1 MAARPE
7 LQVRV
12 EGSSVPGMERVF
24 TDSFTIGRGIQAT
37 LHVDS
42 GRVSRIHAE
51 ILLEGSQWVLR
62 DAGSTN
68 GTYYEGERV
77 EKLPLVGDMVVRLGR
92 DGPAVHFNV
101 PNRASVHEAS
111 AAVPNQVPRDIV
123 ADKTEADHSG
133 GITALGRGWMG
144 PVPQE
149 PAPSEP
155 VPSEPPR
162 ASEPPRRDE
171 EQQGSGSVSQ
181 VIRRYFEHE
190 EDGPVGERTM
200 MIRQAYQHVQS
211 KQKRTYGGI
220 IGAVAVLLIMA
231 LAFAIWQQFRVER
244 LEGTAESLFY
254 EMKEQDLETAQLRLL
269 AEEDGNANLAA
280 QLDNIEARRL
290 RKAELYEGYIE
301 ELGLYRKLSPQE
313 REIYRVARIFNESE
327 FTMPAGFVREVK
339 GVIAEWQSSG
349 RFENA
354 VRLAER
360 NGYTP
365 IIVRTMQSYG
375 LPPEF
380 FYLAMQESN
389 FDTCI
394 SGPQTRWG
402 IAKGMWQFIPTTAQA
417 YGLVTGPRVDIRV
430 CDPQDERHDFALA
443 TDAAARYLLY
453 IYTKLAQASGLLV
466 MASYNWGEHRVAS
479 KLDRLPDNP
488 LELVQQDFE
497 GIPENP
503 QQRNYWRFLN
513 EYRDRMP
520 EETKNY
526 VLHIFAAAVIGQDP
540 RLFGF
545 DFDSP
550 LEPYLHGAP
559 LGPSAAAVPTH
570 P

>member
-1 MAARPE
+1 
-7 LQVRV
+7 
-12 EGSSVPGMERVF
+12 MERVF
-24 TDSFTIGRGIQAT
+24 TDTFTIGRGIQAT

-51 ILLEGSQWVLR
+51 VLLEGEQWVLC

-68 GTYYEGERV
+68 GTYCDGKRV
-77 EKLPLVGDMVVRLGR
+77 ERMPLAGEVVIRLGR
-92 DGPAVHFNV
+92 DGPAVHFKVQERAALQQSPTDVTQEV
-101 PNRASVHEAS
+101 PVEPDGNGDKVGRATSLDLQWTGMS
-111 AAVPNQVPRDIV
+111 APSIPN
-123 ADKTEADHSG
+123 A
-133 GITALGRGWMG
+133 
-144 PVPQE
+144 
-149 PAPSEP
+149 PAPPPASPTPPGAHARSEHAP
-155 VPSEPPR
+155 K
-162 ASEPPRRDE
+162 A
-171 EQQGSGSVSQ
+171 SVSQ
-181 VIRRYFEHE
+181 VIRRYFEE
-190 EDGPVGERTM
+190 ESDGPVGERTM
-200 MIRQAYQHVQS
+200 MIRQAYQQVQT

-231 LAFAIWQQFRVER
+231 LAFAIWQQFRVEK
-244 LEGTAESLFY
+244 LEGTAEALFY

-280 QLDNIEARRL
+280 QLDNIEERRR

-313 REIYRVARIFNESE
+313 QEIYRVARIFNESE

-339 GVIAEWQSSG
+339 TVISEWQSSG
-349 RFENA
+349 RLENA
-354 VRLAER
+354 LRLAER

-365 IIVRTMQSYG
+365 AIVRTMQEHG

-380 FYLAMQESN
+380 FYLALQESN

-394 SGPQTRWG
+394 SGPETRWG

-479 KLDRLPDNP
+479 KLDRLPESP
-488 LELVQQDFE
+488 LDLVQEDLE

-520 EETKNY
+520 DETKNY
-526 VLHIFAAAVIGQDP
+526 VLHIFSAAVIGQNP

-545 DFDSP
+545 DFDNP
-550 LEPYLHGAP
+550 LEPYLQQAP
-559 LGPSAAAVPTH
+559 ADPSAAAFSTTR
-570 P
+570 

>member
-1 MAARPE
+1 M
-7 LQVRV
+7 
-12 EGSSVPGMERVF
+12 PGLERAF
-24 TDSFTIGRGIQAT
+24 TEAFTIGRGIQAT

-51 ILLEGSQWVLR
+51 VLLEDSQWVLR

-68 GTYYEGERV
+68 GTYCDGERID
-77 EKLPLVGDMVVRLGR
+77 EMPLAGEIVVRLGR
-92 DGPAVHFNV
+92 DGPAVHFKV
-101 PNRASVHEAS
+101 QDRAPVRESAETAVTEEAPIEILEEK
-111 AAVPNQVPRDIV
+111 A
-123 ADKTEADHSG
+123 EADRIGRRTSPD
-133 GITALGRGWMG
+133 RGWMG
-144 PVPQE
+144 AGVPE
-149 PAPSEP
+149 ELAPS
-155 VPSEPPR
+155 VPSAG
-162 ASEPPRRDE
+162 ASAP
-171 EQQGSGSVSQ
+171 QQNGGPASSKAKDPKASVSQ
-181 VIRRYFEHE
+181 VIRRYFEE
-190 EDGPVGERTM
+190 GADGPVGERTM
-200 MIRQAYQHVQS
+200 MIRQAYQQVQT
-211 KQKRTYGGI
+211 KQKRAYGGI
-220 IGAVAVLLIMA
+220 IGGVAVLLILA
-231 LAFAIWQQFRVER
+231 LAFAIWQQIRVER

-269 AEEDGNANLAA
+269 AEEGGNADLAA

-327 FTMPAGFVREVK
+327 FTMPAGFVREIK
-339 GVIAEWQSSG
+339 GVITEWQSSG

-365 IIVRTMQSYG
+365 AIVRTMQAYG

-380 FYLAMQESN
+380 FYLALQESN

-417 YGLVTGPRVDIRV
+417 YGLVTGPRVDLRV

-453 IYTKLAQASGLLV
+453 IYTHLAHASGLLV

-479 KLDRLPDNP
+479 KLDQLPETP

-520 EETKNY
+520 DETKNY
-526 VLHIFAAAVIGQDP
+526 VLHIFAAAVIGQNP

-545 DFDSP
+545 DFDNP
-550 LEPYLHGAP
+550 LEPYLQDAASS
-559 LGPSAAAVPTH
+559 PSAAALPPH

>member
-1 MAARPE
+1 M
-7 LQVRV
+7 
-12 EGSSVPGMERVF
+12 PGLERVF

-51 ILLEGSQWVLR
+51 VLLEDGQWVLR

-68 GTYYEGERV
+68 GTYCDGERV
-77 EKLPLVGDMVVRLGR
+77 DHLPLDGEVVIRLGR
-92 DGPAVHFNV
+92 DGPAVHFKV
-101 PNRASVHEAS
+101 RDRALEVQAK
-111 AAVPNQVPRDIV
+111 AAVTEEVPL
-123 ADKTEADHSG
+123 EALSDEAEG
-133 GITALGRGWMG
+133 DRTGRITSLDRGWMG
-144 PVPQE
+144 TPE
-149 PAPSEP
+149 LTAPSGAERPHDQPAQNGKKAEEP
-155 VPSEPPR
+155 K
-162 ASEPPRRDE
+162 A
-171 EQQGSGSVSQ
+171 SVSQ
-181 VIRRYFEHE
+181 VIRRYFEE
-190 EDGPVGERTM
+190 EGDGPVGERTM
-200 MIRQAYQHVQS
+200 MIRQAYQHVQT
-211 KQKRTYGGI
+211 KQKRAYGGI
-220 IGAVAVLLIMA
+220 IGGVAVLLILA
-231 LAFAIWQQFRVER
+231 LAFAIWQQVRVER
-244 LEGTAESLFY
+244 LEKTAETLFY

-280 QLDNIEARRL
+280 QLDNLEERRL
-290 RKAELYEGYIE
+290 RKAELYEGYVE

-327 FTMPAGFVREVK
+327 FAMPAGFVREVK
-339 GVIAEWQSSG
+339 GVISEWQSSG
-349 RFENA
+349 RLENA

-365 IIVRTMQSYG
+365 TIVRTMQDYG

-380 FYLAMQESN
+380 FYLALQESN

-394 SGPQTRWG
+394 SGPETRWG

-417 YGLVTGPRVDIRV
+417 YGLVTGPRVDLRV

-479 KLDRLPDNP
+479 KLDELPETP
-488 LELVQQDFE
+488 LDLVRQDIE

-520 EETKNY
+520 DETKNY
-526 VLHIFAAAVIGQDP
+526 VLHIFAAAVIGQNP

-545 DFDSP
+545 DFDNP
-550 LEPYLHGAP
+550 LEPYLQGASP
-559 LGPSAAAVPTH
+559 SPSAAAFPPH

>member
-1 MAARPE
+1 M
-7 LQVRV
+7 
-12 EGSSVPGMERVF
+12 PGLERVF
-24 TDSFTIGRGIQAT
+24 TETFTIGRGIQAT

-51 ILLEGSQWVLR
+51 VLLEEGQWVLR

-68 GTYYEGERV
+68 GTYSEGERIEV
-77 EKLPLVGDMVVRLGR
+77 LPLVGEGVIRLGR
-92 DGPAVHFNV
+92 DGPAVHFKVQETAPMQQEEAVTENV
-101 PNRASVHEAS
+101 QLETIEAKAGDHRTGRATSL
-111 AAVPNQVPRDIV
+111 D
-123 ADKTEADHSG
+123 
-133 GITALGRGWMG
+133 LGWTGMS
-144 PVPQE
+144 
-149 PAPSEP
+149 APSF
-155 VPSEPPR
+155 PSEAAPT
-162 ASEPPRRDE
+162 PPRRDE
-171 EQQGSGSVSQ
+171 EAEAAPKESVSQ
-181 VIRRYFEHE
+181 VIRRYFDHAA
-190 EDGPVGERTM
+190 DAPAGERTM
-200 MIRQAYQHVQS
+200 MIRQAYQHVQT

-220 IGAVAVLLIMA
+220 IIAVGVLLIMA

-244 LEGTAESLFY
+244 LEQTAESLFY

-269 AEEDGNANLAA
+269 AEEGGHEDLSA
-280 QLDNIEARRL
+280 QLDKLEARRL

-301 ELGLYRKLSPQE
+301 ELGLYRKLSPEE

-339 GVIAEWQSSG
+339 TVINEWQSSG
-349 RFENA
+349 RLENA
-354 VRLAER
+354 LRLAER

-365 IIVRTMQSYG
+365 IIVRTMQEHG

-380 FYLAMQESN
+380 FYLALQESN

-394 SGPQTRWG
+394 SGPETRWG

-417 YGLVTGPRVDIRV
+417 YGLVTGPRVDLRV
-430 CDPQDERHDFALA
+430 CDPQDERTDFLLA

-453 IYTKLAQASGLLV
+453 IYTQLAQASGLLV

-479 KLDRLPDNP
+479 KLDDLPETP
-488 LELVQQDFE
+488 LELVRHDFE

-520 EETKNY
+520 DETKNY
-526 VLHIFAAAVIGQDP
+526 VLHIFAAAVIGQNP

-545 DFDSP
+545 DFDDP
-550 LEPYLHGAP
+550 LAPYLQRATPGA
-559 LGPSAAAVPTH
+559 SAAASLSH